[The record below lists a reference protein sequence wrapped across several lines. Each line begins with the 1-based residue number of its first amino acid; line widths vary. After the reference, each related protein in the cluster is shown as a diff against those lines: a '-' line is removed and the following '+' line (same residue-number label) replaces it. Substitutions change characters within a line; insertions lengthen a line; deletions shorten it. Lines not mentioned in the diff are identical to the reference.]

1 MLSEHSI
8 DWTEK
13 CTGRGRHA
21 EGRFG
26 QNKHRGDRR
35 VRWRSQRVRIWDGE
49 KWAMLG
55 GLSENAWAFATTLF
69 VVQKHLQLMVIWRH
83 SSAVFL
89 LSAARMALHTKWNAF
104 VTLRSCSR
112 VMLAAGRSVNYRG
125 FFNKKEMPSCPGL
138 RIGVEGWRLSESWK
152 FSLDNQWIDE
162 LISRRWLRFSAV
174 CVRVGHWIESKWRVI
189 NSL

>member
-13 CTGRGRHA
+13 CTGRGQHA

-26 QNKHRGDRR
+26 QNKHWGDRR
-35 VRWRSQRVRIWDGE
+35 VRWGPQRVRIWDGE

-55 GLSENAWAFATTLF
+55 GLSENAWAFPTTLF

-83 SSAVFL
+83 SCTIFL
-89 LSAARMALHTKWNAF
+89 LSALRAALQTKWNTF
-104 VTLRSCSR
+104 VTLRSR
-112 VMLAAGRSVNYRG
+112 VMSAAGRSVNYHRV

-138 RIGVEGWRLSESWK
+138 RVGVEGWRLSGSWK
-152 FSLDNQWIDE
+152 FSLDNQWIEE

-174 CVRVGHWIESKWRVI
+174 CIRVGHWIESKWRVI